1 MGRLITET
9 GTSLAIVAANNSE
22 ITYFPFNVGAASI
35 TIDSRLDAVTI
46 TTGTLSANSIVG
58 RWEGLPLESYQVNVE
73 GIDIKATGVPPNRYF
88 KTNEQGVVAWV
99 EEAPIDVNDISG
111 DLTVHG
117 NISASGNLSAN
128 NIDVTNAI
136 LSAGTNI
143 NDLFGPGGSLSG
155 IDGGGSANTIAKFLD
170 TNTITDSN
178 ISDNGS
184 TVTIAAD
191 IASGNLLNITNDSNS
206 CFCVAYDGS
215 TTIQGNLSVHGD
227 MHYIDTAVTV
237 TSALSVINSGTG
249 PALYVEQK
257 GTEPI
262 AHFIDKEGDDI
273 IFDDM
278 AG

>member
-9 GTSLAIVAANNSE
+9 GTTLAVVAANASE
-22 ITYFPFNVGAASI
+22 ITYFPTNVRAESL
-35 TIDSRLDAVTI
+35 TIDTRIDASTI

-58 RWEGLPLESYQVNVE
+58 RWEGLSLQSYQVNIE
-73 GIDIKATGVPPNRYF
+73 GIDIKSTDVPPNRYL

-99 EEAPIDVNDISG
+99 EEAPVNVNDITG
-111 DLTVHG
+111 DLTVTTGDLTVNG
-117 NISASGNLSAN
+117 NISASGNLSASS
-128 NIDVTNAI
+128 IDVTNAI

-155 IDGGGSANTIAKFLD
+155 IDGGGSANTIAKFAD

-184 TVTIAAD
+184 TVTIASD
-191 IASGNLLNITNDSNS
+191 IASGNLLNITNDGNS

-215 TTIQGNLSVHGD
+215 TTIQGSLSVHGD
-227 MHYIDTAVTV
+227 MHYIDTSVTV

-249 PALYVEQK
+249 PA
-257 GTEPI
+257 
-262 AHFIDKEGDDI
+262 
-273 IFDDM
+273 
-278 AG
+278 